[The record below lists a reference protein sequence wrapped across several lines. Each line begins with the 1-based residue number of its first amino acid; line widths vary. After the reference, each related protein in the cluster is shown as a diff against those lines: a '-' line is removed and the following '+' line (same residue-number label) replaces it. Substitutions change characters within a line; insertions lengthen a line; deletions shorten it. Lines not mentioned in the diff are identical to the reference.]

1 MADQEAIDLL
11 ERWRADLVTTVQRRT
26 ISATASDNNELV
38 VADPNYSTVD
48 TSASPSTSL
57 LTPAAPWTTVAWS
70 LGTQV
75 LSHGIAALA
84 NEHNLSIQR
93 RQLLAQT
100 TAVTAENDARFWNN
114 MFTLGASG
122 VRAAVQYYQGSG
134 SGMIE
139 S

>member
-1 MADQEAIDLL
+1 M
-11 ERWRADLVTTVQRRT
+11 VTVQRRT
-26 ISATASDNNELV
+26 ISANDKNDVVMARNANDGIHSSSNAI
-38 VADPNYSTVD
+38 VADRSNSTVD
-48 TSASPSTSL
+48 ASASASL
-57 LTPAAPWTTVAWS
+57 LAPASWTSVAWS
-70 LGTQV
+70 LGAQV

-84 NEHNLSIQR
+84 NEHNLSIRR

-122 VRAAVQYYQGSG
+122 VQAAVQYYQGSG
-134 SGMIE
+134 SGRIE